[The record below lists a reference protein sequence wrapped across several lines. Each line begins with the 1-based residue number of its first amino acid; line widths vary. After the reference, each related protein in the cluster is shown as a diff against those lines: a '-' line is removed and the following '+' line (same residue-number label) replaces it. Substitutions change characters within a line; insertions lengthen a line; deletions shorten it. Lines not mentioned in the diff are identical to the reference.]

1 MKRFRIL
8 SHPYTLLFCFSFII
22 ISGES
27 MGGFYIMY
35 ILLGLLHGVLHSLLG
50 FYGMLLLVIT
60 HHLPLKRNIFVKQ
73 ILNVFAV
80 SLMAASVFFFFRN
93 DTAHY
98 NRGTLEQGVPLFTI
112 CFTAFIAVCFLIGT
126 FWKPQSK
133 NGAKHGV
140 LSKVS

>member
-1 MKRFRIL
+1 MKLFRIL

-27 MGGFYIMY
+27 TGGFYLMY

-50 FYGMLLLVIT
+50 FYGMLLLIIG
-60 HHLPLKRNIFVKQ
+60 HHLPLKRNFFIRQVLSV
-73 ILNVFAV
+73 IGV

-98 NRGTLEQGVPLFTI
+98 NWGTFEQGLPLFTLL
-112 CFTAFIAVCFLIGT
+112 FTAFIAVCFLVGT
-126 FWKPQSK
+126 FWKPQPK
-133 NGAKHGV
+133 NGLRQGV
-140 LSKVS
+140 LSKV